1 MTRMIK
7 RYENKFTIISN
18 NAVQDNRL
26 SWKARGIF
34 TYLWSM
40 PDDWNFYETEV
51 AKHATDGRDS
61 LRSGLTELE
70 KYGYLKR
77 ERVRN
82 NGRLGGAVWIIT
94 DSPMPKSEKPTPMLE
109 NATQE
114 SPMLEKSTQTGATLQ
129 NNHYTKDLFDKIPTD
144 KQANASSA
152 DADLFEAFSKL
163 WNLYPMKQGKKDAF
177 RHYKV
182 WRKKSKDNTD
192 DYLLRKLNEY
202 KAYLAAN
209 PWLHPMYGSTWF
221 SGRFDDE
228 LLINNSK
235 QKNLQSLPKEP
246 GGFYDDWSGR
256 WSN

>member
-7 RYENKFTIISN
+7 KYDNKFTIISN

-61 LRSGLTELE
+61 LRSGLAELK
-70 KYGYLKR
+70 KYGYLKSER
-77 ERVRN
+77 ERLS
-82 NGRLGGAVWIIT
+82 NGRLGSSIWVLNDAPNEMENPI
-94 DSPMPKSEKPTPMLE
+94 PMSGNT
-109 NATQE
+109 TQGLPV
-114 SPMLEKSTQTGATLQ
+114 SEKSTEGETILQ
-129 NNHYTKDLFDKIPTD
+129 NNHITKDLLNKKTTN

-152 DADLFEAFSKL
+152 DADLFLCFDKI
-163 WNLYPMKQGKKDAF
+163 WNLYPEKKGKKDAY
-177 RHYKV
+177 RHYKA
-182 WRKKSKDNTD
+182 WRRLSKDNTD